1 MSRPP
6 LRLRTGRE
14 ENCVGNHGSITRGNS
29 RAAPPPC
36 SPPAESGVGW
46 VLGSIPR
53 VPSLTVDG
61 VGVARNAPSRA
72 ATADSSPERETS
84 VVEEDDELSRRRR
97 REERRARPRRSA
109 GLGAEPLNIVSSYW
123 VTSDRTTS
131 ATASR
136 HSRPWPSLA
145 PREPGG
151 ARVKLPPACS
161 RADSG
166 IAPPSQAPRGDLP
179 PGPRAGGPIPWV
191 SALCSSA
198 RAPFALCQP
207 GGARLELPPARSR
220 AGGGTDPPP
229 HVVASGSCPTPKGVL
244 APDTADS
251 G

>member
-1 MSRPP
+1 
-6 LRLRTGRE
+6 
-14 ENCVGNHGSITRGNS
+14 
-29 RAAPPPC
+29 
-36 SPPAESGVGW
+36 
-46 VLGSIPR
+46 

-84 VVEEDDELSRRRR
+84 VVDDDDESSRRRR

-109 GLGAEPLNIVSSYW
+109 SLGVEPRNIVTSDR

-151 ARVKLPPACS
+151 ALLELPPAGS

-166 IAPPSQAPRGDLP
+166 IAPPSQAPRGDFP

-191 SALCSSA
+191 PALCSSA
-198 RAPFALCQP
+198 GAPLALREP
-207 GGARLELPPARSR
+207 GGARLELPPAGSR

-229 HVVASGSCPTPKGVL
+229 HVVTSGSCPTPK
-244 APDTADS
+244 
-251 G
+251 